1 MKKLTLYIFLAVFP
15 LTAFY
20 YSQHSDIGPA
30 RSISSVSEGPLGC
43 LDTVKNFFKP
53 ENNKAVAEL
62 RGLISTLS
70 KYSLETRLSTLEF
83 LGKLNIKSNDVRRK
97 YAELLNSAFKSQLIN
112 QSELEKL
119 VAEINAKGEWVHIGK
134 NNVVYVDLLE
144 DFANPEDVRF
154 AVAGKFQESFLKLEL
169 TQMELQSIKSL
180 PLKLPDEKM
189 EKVISYL
196 SFVRSLKAED
206 RPVALTHINEIV
218 EGSYPDLPF
227 AKTFQKHQHDIQK
240 FIEEE
245 KSKGISESV
254 ALERG
259 KIFEKLT
266 YGCRA
271 KTINVNRLA
280 ANKRFVTTMISLE
293 LAIGG
298 GSYAYNHHD
307 QEHNLEWYKKF
318 GFDMFLDIGNILI
331 SSHITTNPGSD
342 STYKMIKYYVV
353 GAASSIPPAI
363 SYSKMFAHKD
373 ADQEKAY
380 NEILQSPEF
389 KSQLAELINYL
400 DKDEEKIRLK
410 ELMVPIENNR
420 ENEKGLPQDEETREL
435 LGKALA
441 RELYEKNQGEWI
453 HTGDVGLDRYVYDRI
468 WGTQS
473 AVRNIAVNL
482 LMYNAL
488 CMGELNPKKAYALA
502 LTYFIVNKGIFDPTY
517 NYLRRRAINQ

>member
-1 MKKLTLYIFLAVFP
+1 MKKITLLIFLAVFP
-15 LTAFY
+15 LMALY
-20 YSQHSDIGPA
+20 YSKSPDVTPA
-30 RSISSVSEGPLGC
+30 RSISSVSEGSTSC
-43 LDTVKNFFKP
+43 LEAVKNFFKP

-62 RGLISTLS
+62 QSLLSRFS
-70 KYSLETRLSTLEF
+70 KYSLETRMSLLE
-83 LGKLNIKSNDVRRK
+83 LMGKLNIKSNEVRRK
-97 YAELLNSAFKSQLIN
+97 YAELLNSAYSSQLIT
-112 QSELEKL
+112 QTELEKL
-119 VAEINAKGEWVHIGK
+119 VQEINAKGEWVHIGK
-134 NNVVYVDLLE
+134 NNIVYVDLLE
-144 DFANPEDVRF
+144 DFASPEEVR
-154 AVAGKFQESFLKLEL
+154 AAITGKFQDAFLKLEL
-169 TQMELQSIKSL
+169 TQQELLAVKTI
-180 PLKLPDEKM
+180 PANLPDDKM
-189 EKVISYL
+189 EKLLSYL
-196 SFVRSLKAED
+196 SFVRSLKIED
-206 RPVALTHINEIV
+206 RPLALSHTNDMLD
-218 EGSYPDLPF
+218 GLYPDLPF
-227 AKTFQKHQHDIQK
+227 AKTFQKYQADIQK
-240 FIEEE
+240 FIATE
-245 KSKGISESV
+245 KKNGASEAV

-271 KTINVNRLA
+271 KTVNVNRLA
-280 ANKRFVTTMISLE
+280 ANKRFVMTMVSLE

-298 GSYAYNHHD
+298 GSYIYNHHD
-307 QEHNLEWYKKF
+307 QEHNVEWYKKF
-318 GFDMFLDIGNILI
+318 AFDMFLDIGNILI

-363 SYSKMFAHKD
+363 SYSKMFSHNN

-380 NEILQSPEF
+380 NEILRSPEF
-389 KSQLAELINYL
+389 KAELAELINYL
-400 DKDEEKIRLK
+400 DKNEEKIRLK

-435 LGKALA
+435 LSKALS

-453 HTGDVGLDRYVYDRI
+453 HTGDVGMDRYVFDRI

-473 AVRNIAVNL
+473 AARNIAVNL

-517 NYLRRRAINQ
+517 NYLRRKAINQ